1 MGRTRERLSRCL
13 ETGTLRIG
21 ITPTN
26 LEDLESVMRSAAN
39 RIGAAV
45 IVAGLLLA
53 SAWMARV
60 DDGIAV
66 AGFTIAAVLGLY
78 MLWKI
83 LRTPGSL

>member
-1 MGRTRERLSRCL
+1 LRSALRAGRASVSASA
-13 ETGTLRIG
+13 
-21 ITPTN
+21 ITPAN
-26 LEDLESVMRSAAN
+26 LEELEGVMRSAAD

-60 DDGIAV
+60 NEAISIVGFAV
-66 AGFTIAAVLGLY
+66 ASALGLY